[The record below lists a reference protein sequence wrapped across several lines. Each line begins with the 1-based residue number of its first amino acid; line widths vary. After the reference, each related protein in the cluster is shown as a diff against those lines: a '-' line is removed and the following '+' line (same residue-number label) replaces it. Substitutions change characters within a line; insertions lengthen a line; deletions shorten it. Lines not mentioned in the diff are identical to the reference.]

1 MKYVPV
7 QAVSVFLWGRRVGV
21 LAHAYDAYSQFEY
34 DPDFRRTGLEIA
46 PLAMPLSRSL
56 YVADEFELPRRAQ
69 FGLPGVFADS
79 LPDSFGQRLIG
90 KWMESH
96 GVDLRDITPLDRLSY
111 VGARGI
117 GALTYEPEVR
127 ADRLP
132 VSALD
137 MRRLVEEARLVL
149 NADLSKMDADDA
161 LREIIRV
168 GTSAGGV
175 QAKAVVG
182 WRRSDGSFLAGD
194 AALPSGYEHWIVK
207 FSPKADP
214 DAGRREYD
222 IYLKAVAAGVE
233 MSESRLLELDGA
245 KHFMTRRFDRDGDR
259 RFHVQSLAALQHLP
273 PGGPRQLYSYDVLF
287 DTADALG
294 LDYEEREQLFRRMA
308 FNVCINE
315 IDDHTK
321 NFSFMMMEDGVW
333 HLAPAYDLTG
343 VHFSDGDAAVGRWQN
358 QHALSVNGKF
368 SGITDDDLLAVAD
381 KYAIGTAPRVL
392 AAVHH
397 VLDSKK

>member
-34 DPDFRRTGLEIA
+34 DPDFRRTGFEIA
-46 PLAMPLSRSL
+46 PLAMPLSRAL

-132 VSALD
+132 VSALN
-137 MRRLVEEARLVL
+137 MRRLVEEARLAL

-168 GTSAGGV
+168 GTSAGGA

-182 WRRSDGSFLAGD
+182 WNRETDSFLAGD
-194 AALPSGYEHWIVK
+194 TDLPDGFEHWILK
-207 FSPKADP
+207 FSPRMDP
-214 DAGRREYD
+214 DAGEREFSVYTAA
-222 IYLKAVAAGVE
+222 KAAGMS
-233 MSESRLLELDGA
+233 MSESRLVELDGRR
-245 KHFMTRRFDRDGDR
+245 HFMTKRFDREGNR
-259 RFHVQSLAALQHLP
+259 RLHVQTLCALQHLP
-273 PGGPRQLYSYDVLF
+273 PGSPRELCSYDVLF
-287 DTADALG
+287 DTAEALG
-294 LDYEEREQLFRRMA
+294 LDYAEREELFRRMV
-308 FNVCINE
+308 FNVYNRE
-315 IDDHTK
+315 MDDHTK
-321 NFSFMMMEDGVW
+321 NFSFLMTEDGKW

-343 VHFSDGDAAVGRWQN
+343 CHFSAGDPG
-358 QHALSVNGKF
+358 L
-368 SGITDDDLLAVAD
+368 DD
-381 KYAIGTAPRVL
+381 
-392 AAVHH
+392 
-397 VLDSKK
+397 